1 MFKNSFSNF
10 AFSLTAVV
18 ITYLLCGYFNRIGM
32 QNFYA
37 DIQKSALT
45 PPNFVFPIVWTI
57 LYALMILA
65 FDAVL
70 NIHDKNIK
78 PAIWLFLSNLV
89 LQILW
94 TFAFFAQ
101 AQFLCGL
108 IILMVLDLVASV
120 TITSFY
126 RLHKISA
133 YLLAPY
139 LLWLMFATYL
149 NWIVVMLNG
158 NGYLLS

>member
-1 MFKNSFSNF
+1 MFKNPYLNF
-10 AFSLTAVV
+10 IFSLISVV

-32 QNFYA
+32 QNFYT

-57 LYALMILA
+57 LYALMVLA
-65 FDAVL
+65 FDTVL

-78 PAIWLFLSNLV
+78 PAIWLFLGNLF

-94 TFAFFAQ
+94 TFVFFAQ

-108 IILMVLDLVASV
+108 IILMILDLVASV
-120 TITSFY
+120 TITRFY
-126 RLHKISA
+126 HLHKVAA

-139 LLWLMFATYL
+139 LLWLLFATYL
-149 NWIVVMLNG
+149 NWIIVLLNG

>member
-1 MFKNSFSNF
+1 MFRNSFSNF
-10 AFSLTAVV
+10 AFSLAAVV
-18 ITYLLCGYFNRIGM
+18 ITYSLCGYFNRIGM

-70 NIHDKNIK
+70 NIQNKNIK
-78 PAIWLFLSNLV
+78 PAVWLFLANLV

-94 TFAFFAQ
+94 TFVFFGQ
-101 AQFLCGL
+101 AEFLLGL
-108 IILMVLDLVASV
+108 IVLMILDLTAAV
-120 TITSFY
+120 TITRFY
-126 RLHKISA
+126 HLHKTAS

-139 LLWLMFATYL
+139 LIWLMFATYL
-149 NWIVVMLNG
+149 NWIVVILN
-158 NGYLLS
+158 

>member
-70 NIHDKNIK
+70 NIQNKNIK
-78 PAIWLFLSNLV
+78 P
-89 LQILW
+89 
-94 TFAFFAQ
+94 FAANFMDFCFFRS
-101 AQFLCGL
+101 G
-108 IILMVLDLVASV
+108 
-120 TITSFY
+120 
-126 RLHKISA
+126 
-133 YLLAPY
+133 
-139 LLWLMFATYL
+139 
-149 NWIVVMLNG
+149 
-158 NGYLLS
+158 